1 MKKYKFTRNPGLKLL
16 AFVFAAFLWLIVVN
30 IDNPV
35 SSDTYLNVP
44 VTIVN
49 EDIITQEGNVYQVV
63 GDQSATVTVYAKR
76 QTLQDI
82 NADDIVA
89 TADIREMDTDT
100 GLVPIKV
107 TIPEYAGDYESAD
120 ASPRN
125 LQIRVEKTGKKVL
138 SLTVEHT
145 GTQRNGYIL
154 GDMTVNP
161 EQVTITDPSL

>member
-1 MKKYKFTRNPGLKLL
+1 MCIR
-16 AFVFAAFLWLIVVN
+16 
-30 IDNPV
+30 DR
-35 SSDTYLNVP
+35 
-44 VTIVN
+44 
-49 EDIITQEGNVYQVV
+49 VV

-125 LQIRVEKTGKKVL
+125 LQIRVEKTGKMCIRDSFWRLMLIRRKKEV
-138 SLTVEHT
+138 
-145 GTQRNGYIL
+145 
-154 GDMTVNP
+154 
-161 EQVTITDPSL
+161 